1 METARTAQRLVHHLL
16 MWRRGPPPFI
26 SLPAAAMVT
35 ATEARGQGGFT
46 LVEVSVVLTTMLV
59 IVASFLGAL
68 NSLTNTGLRIQA
80 LVNNQETVRFGLDR
94 LQRDLRAANPVD
106 APSTTSEYG
115 NAIRI
120 ELGPNPG
127 TRVYIRWFYDRTP
140 TSSTYE
146 SLLRQ
151 VMSGNVANATV
162 ISQVAVITRVRNVET
177 NTALFTY
184 YDSGGND
191 LVAGN
196 PTTPANVANCA
207 IRVHVQVDSDA
218 QPGPQPFSENI
229 DVELRN
235 RLPGGIIGCAT

>member
-1 METARTAQRLVHHLL
+1 MGRQNPRPALS
-16 MWRRGPPPFI
+16 PPANP
-26 SLPAAAMVT
+26 T
-35 ATEARGQGGFT
+35 ATATKARGQGGFT
-46 LVEVSVVLTTMLV
+46 LVEVSVVLTTMIV
-59 IVASFLGAL
+59 VVASFLGAL
-68 NSLTNTGLRIQA
+68 DSLTNTGRRIQA
-80 LVNNQETVRFGLDR
+80 LVSNQETVRFGLDR

-106 APSTTSEYG
+106 AASATSEYS

-127 TRVYIRWFYDRTP
+127 TRVYIRWLYDMTP

-151 VMSGNVANATV
+151 VMSGSDANATV
-162 ISQVAVITRVRNVET
+162 TGQVAVITRVRNLET
-177 NTALFTY
+177 NTPLFTF
-184 YDSGGND
+184 YDSGGHD

-196 PTTPANVANCA
+196 PATPANVANSA

>member
-1 METARTAQRLVHHLL
+1 MSRPYSRVPRSRH
-16 MWRRGPPPFI
+16 
-26 SLPAAAMVT
+26 PAAT
-35 ATEARGQGGFT
+35 PTRGQDGFT
-46 LVEVSVVLTTMLV
+46 LVELSVVLTTMLV
-59 IVASFLGAL
+59 IAASLFAVL
-68 NSLTNTGLRIQA
+68 NSLTNTAGRIQA

-106 APSTTSEYG
+106 PLSSSGAYR
-115 NAIRI
+115 NAIQI

-127 TRVYIRWFYDRTP
+127 TRVYIRWLYDMTP

-146 SLLRQ
+146 ALLRQ
-151 VMSGNVANATV
+151 VMSGSGANAAVT
-162 ISQVAVITRVRNVET
+162 SQAAVITRVRNLET
-177 NTALFTY
+177 GTPLFTY

-191 LVAGN
+191 LVSAN

-207 IRVHVQVDSDA
+207 IRVHVQVNSDS

-235 RLPGGIIGCAT
+235 RLPGGIIGCTG